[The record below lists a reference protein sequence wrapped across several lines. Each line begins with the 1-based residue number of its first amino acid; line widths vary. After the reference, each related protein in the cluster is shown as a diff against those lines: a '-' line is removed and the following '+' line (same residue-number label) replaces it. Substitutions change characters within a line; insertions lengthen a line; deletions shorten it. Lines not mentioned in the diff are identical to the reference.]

1 MNTKEMILP
10 AVCLIATTPSAFAQY
25 SPVPEFKGKIGKTVS
40 ETRTYYPNHNPVAK
54 PGSPNVVWIILDDTG
69 FGVSSS
75 FGGLVETPCLDY
87 LAENGL
93 RFNNFHTASISAAT
107 RACLLTGR
115 NHHSSHM
122 GRFNDDKF
130 GTPGYDTYL
139 PMENGTIAEIL
150 RENGYATFCVGKY
163 NGTPDADGSNAGPFN
178 RWPTNRG
185 FDHYY
190 GFNAASG
197 SEDQWHPLMYRD
209 TQREPEDPQGRPV
222 IIRLADE
229 AINYVADSKSA
240 APDKPFFLYFSP
252 GTAHTPF
259 HASKSWIDHYKGRFD
274 DGWDEYSKKTL
285 ENQIALGVVPAGTK
299 LPLKNADDV
308 DWDSLSPDE
317 KRLYSRQMEVFAG
330 FMSEADEQIGRI
342 VDFLRQIDELDNTL
356 ISVAMGDN
364 GASGEGGR
372 TGGRDLSS
380 EAEKEYITSELGKY
394 DHYGDENTQPFYSSG
409 WAKACNH
416 LSVTTRNG
424 LIMREVPM
432 ME

>member
-150 RENGYATFCVGKY
+150 R
-163 NGTPDADGSNAGPFN
+163 
-178 RWPTNRG
+178 
-185 FDHYY
+185 
-190 GFNAASG
+190 
-197 SEDQWHPLMYRD
+197 
-209 TQREPEDPQGRPV
+209 
-222 IIRLADE
+222 
-229 AINYVADSKSA
+229 
-240 APDKPFFLYFSP
+240 
-252 GTAHTPF
+252 
-259 HASKSWIDHYKGRFD
+259 
-274 DGWDEYSKKTL
+274 
-285 ENQIALGVVPAGTK
+285 
-299 LPLKNADDV
+299 
-308 DWDSLSPDE
+308 
-317 KRLYSRQMEVFAG
+317 
-330 FMSEADEQIGRI
+330 
-342 VDFLRQIDELDNTL
+342 
-356 ISVAMGDN
+356 
-364 GASGEGGR
+364 
-372 TGGRDLSS
+372 
-380 EAEKEYITSELGKY
+380 
-394 DHYGDENTQPFYSSG
+394 
-409 WAKACNH
+409 
-416 LSVTTRNG
+416 
-424 LIMREVPM
+424 
-432 ME
+432 